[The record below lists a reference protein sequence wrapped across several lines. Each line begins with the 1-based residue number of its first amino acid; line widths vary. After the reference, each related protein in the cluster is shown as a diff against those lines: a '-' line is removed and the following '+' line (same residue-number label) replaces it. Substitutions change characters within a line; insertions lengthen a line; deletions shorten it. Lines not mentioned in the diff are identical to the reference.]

1 MDAMSK
7 PAAEPVDTFAR
18 DSLPARDAW
27 PDLIFALPEL
37 RYPRR
42 LNCVTP
48 LLDRWIAEGRGHAL
62 CLIGEHESLT
72 YRQLF
77 ERVNRIANVL
87 VHRLGLKP
95 GNRVLLRS
103 GNTPMMVA
111 AYLAVLKAG
120 GVVVATM
127 PLLRAREI
135 AYPLNKAQIRLALC
149 DHRLAEEM
157 EGARAHAPDLEQ
169 VVYWGGGPDPL
180 EALMARESP
189 AFTAADTAA
198 DDVCLIAFTSG
209 TTGEPKGAMHF
220 HRDMLAICDTYARHV
235 VRAGPEDRFIG
246 SAPFAFTFGLAII
259 LFPMRVGGSAV
270 VLERAGPEDLA
281 LAIGRERATVCFTA
295 PTAYRAMLA
304 KLAGFDL
311 SSLRRCISAG
321 ESLSRATFE
330 AWKAATGLTLLDGIG
345 GTEMLHIYLA
355 SPEEE
360 VRPGATG
367 RPVPGYE
374 ARVVDEHGHELPP
387 GTIGRLA
394 VRGPTGCRYLADPRQ
409 AKYVIDGWNYPGDS
423 YLMDEDGYFWYQ
435 ARCDDMIVA
444 SGYNISGPEVEAA
457 LLRHPA
463 VLECGVVGAP
473 DPARGTIVKA
483 YVVADPGLRADAGLA
498 KALQDFVKAEIA
510 PYKYPRA
517 IVFVADLPKTASGKI
532 QRFELRLRAVAE
544 AERDAAEA
552 EEASVASAVAVSA

>member
-1 MDAMSK
+1 MDATS
-7 PAAEPVDTFAR
+7 PSAIAADSCAIDTFAR
-18 DSLPARDAW
+18 DHLPPRETW

-48 LLDRWIAEGRGHAL
+48 FLDRWIAEGRGHAL

-87 VHRLGLKP
+87 VNRLGLRP

-111 AYLAVLKAG
+111 TYLAVLKAG

-135 AYPLNKAQIRLALC
+135 AYPLNKARIAIALC

-157 EGARAHAPDLEQ
+157 EGARTHAPGLEQ
-169 VVYWGGGPDPL
+169 VAYWGGGGPDSL
-180 EALMARESP
+180 EALMAAESP

-220 HRDMLAICDTYARHV
+220 HRDLLAICDTYARHV
-235 VRAGPEDRFIG
+235 VRAGPDDRFIG

-281 LAIGRERATVCFTA
+281 LAIGRERATICFTA
-295 PTAYRAMLA
+295 PTAYRAILA
-304 KLAGFDL
+304 KLTAYDL

-330 AWKAATGLTLLDGIG
+330 AWKAATGRTLLDGIG

-374 ARVVDEHGHELPP
+374 ARVVDEEGREVPP

-409 AKYVIDGWNYPGDS
+409 GTYVVEGWNYPGDS

-435 ARCDDMIVA
+435 ARCDDMIVS

-457 LLRHPA
+457 LLRHPD
-463 VLECGVVGAP
+463 VLECGVVAAP
-473 DPARGTIVKA
+473 DPERGTIPKA
-483 YVVADPGLRADAGLA
+483 YVVRAPGATATA

-517 IVFVADLPKTASGKI
+517 VEFVESLPKTASGKI
-532 QRFELRLRAVAE
+532 QRYALRLRAAEAVAE
-544 AERDAAEA
+544 ATGE
-552 EEASVASAVAVSA
+552 STPLAVSA

>member
-1 MDAMSK
+1 MDATSE
-7 PAAEPVDTFAR
+7 PADATDSFAR
-18 DSLPARDAW
+18 DHLPPRESW

-42 LNCVTP
+42 LNCVTQ

-87 VHRLGLKP
+87 VNRLGLRP

-111 AYLAVLKAG
+111 TYLAVLKAG

-135 AYPLNKAQIRLALC
+135 AYPLNKARIALALC
-149 DHRLAEEM
+149 DHTIGEEM
-157 EGARAHAPDLEQ
+157 EAARLHAPGLER
-169 VVYWGGGPDPL
+169 VVYWGGGPDSL
-180 EALMARESP
+180 ETLMAAESP
-189 AFTAADTAA
+189 AFTAADTAS

-235 VRAGPEDRFIG
+235 VRVGSEDRFIG

-295 PTAYRAMLA
+295 PTAYRAILS
-304 KLAGFDL
+304 KLAAYDL

-321 ESLSRATFE
+321 ELLSRATFD
-330 AWKAATGLTLLDGIG
+330 AWKAATGRTLLDGIG

-374 ARVVDEHGHELPP
+374 ARVVDEDGREVPP
-387 GTIGRLA
+387 GTVGRLA

-409 AKYVIDGWNYPGDS
+409 STYVVDGWNYPGDS
-423 YLMDEDGYFWYQ
+423 YVMDEDGYYWYQ
-435 ARCDDMIVA
+435 ARCDDMIVS

-457 LLRHPA
+457 LLRHPD

-473 DPARGTIVKA
+473 DPERGTIVKA
-483 YVVADPGLRADAGLA
+483 YVVRAPGTAVSA
-498 KALQDFVKAEIA
+498 KVLQDFVKAEIA

-517 IVFVADLPKTASGKI
+517 VAFVENLPKTASGKI
-532 QRFELRLRAVAE
+532 QRFELRRHAADQAVAQ
-544 AERDAAEA
+544 AEP
-552 EEASVASAVAVSA
+552 VAVSL

>member
-1 MDAMSK
+1 VDVPSVPDTA
-7 PAAEPVDTFAR
+7 VDTFAR
-18 DSLPARDAW
+18 EHLPARDTW
-27 PDLIFALPEL
+27 PELIFALPEL

-42 LNCVTP
+42 LNCVTHF
-48 LLDRWIAEGRGHAL
+48 LDRWIAEGHGHAL

-87 VHRLGLKP
+87 VNRLGLRP

-111 AYLAVLKAG
+111 TYLAVIKAG
-120 GVVVATM
+120 GIVVATM

-135 AYPLNKAQIRLALC
+135 AYPLTKAWIRIALC
-149 DHRLAEEM
+149 DRRLSTEM
-157 EGARAHAPDLEQ
+157 ERARAHAPGLEEI
-169 VVYWGGGPDPL
+169 VYWGGGPGSL
-180 EALMARESP
+180 EELMEIESP

-270 VLERAGPEDLA
+270 VLEKAGPDELA
-281 LAIGRERATVCFTA
+281 QAIGRDRATVCFTA
-295 PTAYRAMLA
+295 PTAYRAMLS
-304 KLAGFDL
+304 KLAAYDL

-321 ESLSRATFE
+321 ESLNRATFDN
-330 AWKAATGLTLLDGIG
+330 WKAATGLPLLDGIG

-355 SPEEE
+355 SPEDE

-374 ARVVDEHGHELPP
+374 ARVVDDHGKEVPP
-387 GTIGRLA
+387 GTVGRLA
-394 VRGPTGCRYLADPRQ
+394 VRGPTGCRYLADSRQ
-409 AKYVIDGWNYPGDS
+409 TTYVKNGWNYPGDS
-423 YLMDEDGYFWYQ
+423 YVMDEDGYFWYQ
-435 ARCDDMIVA
+435 ARCDDMIVS

-457 LLRHPA
+457 LLRHPE

-473 DPARGTIVKA
+473 DPDRGTIVKA
-483 YVVADPGLRADAGLA
+483 YVVPAPGVAADSVFA
-498 KALQDFVKAEIA
+498 KALQNFVKAEIA

-517 IVFVADLPKTASGKI
+517 IEFVESLPKTASGKI
-532 QRFELRLRAVAE
+532 QRFALRRH
-544 AERDAAEA
+544 AAEA
-552 EEASVASAVAVSA
+552 APQVLAASA

>member
-1 MDAMSK
+1 MDAPS
-7 PAAEPVDTFAR
+7 EPDNDVDTFAR
-18 DSLPARDAW
+18 EHLPARDTW
-27 PDLIFALPEL
+27 PELIFALPEL

-42 LNCVTP
+42 LNCVTHF
-48 LLDRWIAEGRGHAL
+48 LDRWIAEGRGHAL

-77 ERVNRIANVL
+77 EWVNRIANVL
-87 VHRLGLKP
+87 VRRLGLKP

-111 AYLAVLKAG
+111 TYLAVIKAG
-120 GVVVATM
+120 GIVVATM

-135 AYPLNKAQIRLALC
+135 AYPLNKARIRIALC
-149 DHRLAEEM
+149 DRRLSAEM
-157 EGARAHAPDLEQ
+157 EGARAHAPGLEE
-169 VVYWGGGPDPL
+169 VVYWGGGPGSL
-180 EALMARESP
+180 EALMEAESP

-270 VLERAGPEDLA
+270 VLEKAGPEELA
-281 LAIGRERATVCFTA
+281 QAIGRERATVCFTA
-295 PTAYRAMLA
+295 PTAYRAMLG
-304 KLAGFDL
+304 KLAAYDL

-321 ESLSRATFE
+321 ESLNRATFDN
-330 AWKAATGLTLLDGIG
+330 WKAATGLTLLDGIG

-355 SPEEE
+355 SPEDE

-374 ARVVDEHGHELPP
+374 ARVVDEHGKEVPP
-387 GTIGRLA
+387 GTVGRLA
-394 VRGPTGCRYLADPRQ
+394 VRGPTGCRYLGDSRQ
-409 AKYVIDGWNYPGDS
+409 TTYVKDGWNYPGDS
-423 YLMDEDGYFWYQ
+423 YVMDEEGYFWYQ
-435 ARCDDMIVA
+435 ARCDDMIVS

-457 LLRHPA
+457 LLRHPG

-473 DPARGTIVKA
+473 DPDRGIIVKA
-483 YVVADPGLRADAGLA
+483 YVVPAPGAAADAAFA

-517 IVFVADLPKTASGKI
+517 IEFVTSLPKTASGKI
-532 QRFELRLRAVAE
+532 QRFALRRH
-544 AERDAAEA
+544 AAEA
-552 EEASVASAVAVSA
+552 VGAPAPAPQSLAASA

>member
-1 MDAMSK
+1 MDATSE
-7 PAAEPVDTFAR
+7 PAKAIDTFAR
-18 DSLPARDAW
+18 DHLPPRDSW

-42 LNCVTP
+42 LNCVTH

-72 YRQLF
+72 YRQLL

-87 VHRLGLKP
+87 VNRLGLKP

-111 AYLAVLKAG
+111 TYLAVLKAG

-135 AYPLNKAQIRLALC
+135 AYPLEKARIAIALC
-149 DHRLAEEM
+149 DHRLAQEM
-157 EGARAHAPDLEQ
+157 EGARAHAPGLERI
-169 VVYWGGGPDPL
+169 VYWGGGPDSL
-180 EALMARESP
+180 EALMAGESP

-220 HRDMLAICDTYARHV
+220 HRDLLAICDTYARHV
-235 VRAGPEDRFIG
+235 VRAGPDDRFIG

-281 LAIGRERATVCFTA
+281 LAIGRERATICFTA

-304 KLAGFDL
+304 KLAAYDL

-321 ESLSRATFE
+321 ESLSRATFD
-330 AWKAATGLTLLDGIG
+330 AWKAATGRTLLDGIG

-355 SPEEE
+355 SPEDE

-374 ARVVDEHGHELPP
+374 ARVVDEAGREVPP

-409 AKYVIDGWNYPGDS
+409 GSYVVDGWNYPGDS

-435 ARCDDMIVA
+435 ARCDDMIVS
-444 SGYNISGPEVEAA
+444 SGYNISGPEVEAV
-457 LLRHPA
+457 LLRHPD
-463 VLECGVVGAP
+463 VLECAVVGAP
-473 DPARGTIVKA
+473 DPERGTIVKA
-483 YVVADPGLRADAGLA
+483 YVVRAPGAEAPA
-498 KALQDFVKAEIA
+498 KTLQDFVKAEIA

-517 IVFVADLPKTASGKI
+517 VAFVDSLPKTASGKI
-532 QRFELRLRAVAE
+532 QRFALRLRAVE
-544 AERDAAEA
+544 EAAEPA
-552 EEASVASAVAVSA
+552 PLVVTA